1 MADAIVKP
9 GTRLLNN
16 VGNFVVRD
24 NRLNMV
30 AFTGQFS
37 TTYAIAV
44 TMTAQDTRAGA
55 GNALIFRSYSD
66 RNVNVTLT
74 VQDWNLEYVAAS
86 VGSKIEY
93 GLSEMFVIEKTF
105 DVDDT
110 GMITLLKP
118 ATGAVSVKLP
128 NGGRVNLPAGVDN
141 TVDLAAFDIAGQ
153 CVSVTYPFNGNAKSV
168 VITAD
173 QAPYVANLILEG
185 VISDS
190 LVGRVGSVVV
200 DIPSFAFDGNITISM
215 NSDGTN
221 STTEMVGT
229 ALAVDGRAC
238 GDGMVYGYVREF
250 IEDDTAPQ
258 LIDIVASP
266 SPIELRLD
274 PAPETQM
281 ITVVGSRGVM
291 FSEVGVP
298 NAECSFASSDSAIA
312 TVNAAGLV
320 TAISD
325 GDCVIEV
332 MHTESGMTDEVEV
345 NVTT

>member
-44 TMTAQDTRAGA
+44 TMSAQDTRAGA

-66 RNVNVTLT
+66 RNVNITLT

-86 VGSKIEY
+86 VGSQIEY
-93 GLSEMFVIEKTF
+93 GLSEMFVIEKAF
-105 DVDDT
+105 DVDEN
-110 GMITLLKP
+110 GHITLVKP
-118 ATGAVSVKLP
+118 AIGAVNVKLP
-128 NGGRVNLPAGVDN
+128 GGGRVNLTAGTDN
-141 TVDLAAFDIAGQ
+141 VVDLSAYDIAGE
-153 CVSVTYPFNGNAKSV
+153 CVSVTYPFSGNTKSV
-168 VITAD
+168 TITAD

-190 LVGRVGSVVV
+190 LVGRVGSVIV
-200 DIPSFAFDGNITISM
+200 DIPSFAFDGNITITM
-215 NSDGTN
+215 NSDGTT
-221 STTEMVGT
+221 STTEMVGV

-238 GDGMVYGYVREF
+238 GDGMVYGYVKEYV
-250 IEDDTAPQ
+250 EDDASPQ
-258 LIDIVASP
+258 LVDIVASP
-266 SPIELRLD
+266 SPIELVLN
-274 PAPETQM
+274 PTPETQL

-291 FSEVGVP
+291 YSEVGIP
-298 NAECSFASSDSAIA
+298 NADCTFVSSDSAVA
-312 TVNAAGLV
+312 TANATGLITAVGDGNCTIVV
-320 TAISD
+320 T
-325 GDCVIEV
+325 
-332 MHTESGMTDEVEV
+332 HTASALIDEVEV
-345 NVTT
+345 NVTA